1 MSRSKSSFWKCPKCG
16 RTFRARSAYHLKHCK
31 GTMRA
36 IAFALL
42 ALSFV
47 GCDPGN
53 GGCVEEVPLK
63 DCPELPF
70 DPAECAE
77 IYPGSDMVLM
87 PECAGPIYGFRL
99 GRAECSFG
107 TVEVWCE

>member
-1 MSRSKSSFWKCPKCG
+1 MQTSPF
-16 RTFRARSAYHLKHCK
+16 
-31 GTMRA
+31 
-36 IAFALL
+36 AFALL
-42 ALSFV
+42 ALSFA
-47 GCDPGN
+47 GCDLGN
-53 GGCVEEVPLK
+53 DGCVEEVPLE

-70 DPAECAE
+70 DPTKCAE
-77 IYPGSDMVLM
+77 VYPGSDMVLM